1 MLLCHQSSA
10 SVCQKAMWKSVVLLV
25 ALVLSAPAQAQES
38 GRIKRPP
45 PSAAEADRI
54 ASEMAIND
62 SLLQK
67 GDIVVTDRGFFVFQ
81 GPAPDGMSNEF
92 RRVPSPGAANR
103 PGR

>member
-1 MLLCHQSSA
+1 
-10 SVCQKAMWKSVVLLV
+10 MWKSVVLLV
-25 ALVLSAPAQAQES
+25 ALVLSAPALAQES
-38 GRIKRPP
+38 GRIRRPP

-81 GPAPDGMSNEF
+81 GPAPDGMRNEF
-92 RRVPSPGAANR
+92 KRVPNPGAAGR